1 MRNELHLHESEFRL
15 AAEIFERGGQ
25 QTRLTH
31 QWQSLERILGA
42 GSFSNFQHH
51 FLEPYEVCSQPYK
64 VLASNFFV
72 RQPSSSRI
80 ERASEPMTHCEI
92 QNWESHLLEF

>member
-31 QWQSLERILGA
+31 QWQSLKRILGA

-51 FLEPYEVCSQPYK
+51 ELQLKEICSQPYK
-64 VLASNFFV
+64 VLASNFC
-72 RQPSSSRI
+72 I
-80 ERASEPMTHCEI
+80 T
-92 QNWESHLLEF
+92 L